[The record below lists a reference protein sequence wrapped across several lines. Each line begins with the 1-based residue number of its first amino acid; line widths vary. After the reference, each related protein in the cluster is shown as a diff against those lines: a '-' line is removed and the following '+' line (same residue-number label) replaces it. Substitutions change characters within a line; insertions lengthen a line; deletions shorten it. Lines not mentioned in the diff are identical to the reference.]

1 MYATGALS
9 FLASNLA
16 DTMLENRFTLLTIL
30 QAITHLLDKR
40 STLILFNAEVVSD
53 ESMKIGVGL

>member
-1 MYATGALS
+1 MYATGAVS

-16 DTMLENRFTLLTIL
+16 DTMLEKRFTLLTIL
-30 QAITHLLDKR
+30 QATTHLLDKR
-40 STLILFNAEVVSD
+40 STLILFNAEVFSD

>member
-9 FLASNLA
+9 LLASNLA
-16 DTMLENRFTLLTIL
+16 DIMLENIFTLFTIL
-30 QAITHLLDKR
+30 QATTLLLDKR

>member
-9 FLASNLA
+9 LLASSLA
-16 DTMLENRFTLLTIL
+16 DIMLENIFTLFTIF
-30 QAITHLLDKR
+30 QATTLLLDKR